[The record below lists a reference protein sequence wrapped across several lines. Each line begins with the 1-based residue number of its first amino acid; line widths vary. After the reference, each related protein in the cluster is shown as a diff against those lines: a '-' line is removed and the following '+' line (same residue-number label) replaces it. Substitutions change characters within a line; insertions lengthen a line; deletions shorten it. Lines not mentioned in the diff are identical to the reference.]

1 MATDKTTQI
10 NSFVKDEETI
20 LNTSIQSENPNY
32 TVVNPHAQNY
42 TVDIPAGTILAGKY
56 IIDSPLSVNSGEAN
70 LYICNY
76 DNKSYVAKVY
86 RRQLATKDSII
97 LALETVDSPFVAK
110 LYETGTWNGAPFEI
124 IPFYKY
130 GSLEGKTFSL
140 AQLKESV
147 IPALNEGLHALHQK
161 GIIHKD
167 LKPSNI
173 MLCDD
178 QKSVAIIDFGISSIR
193 EDGNTIVKTKTGMTP
208 EYSAPETFKNLY
220 LEESDYYSLGTT
232 IYELYA
238 NHTPYS
244 GVSKD
249 IIEQYLSVQKIP
261 FPSGFPTEL
270 EELVSGLTYND
281 ITNRK
286 DKSNLN
292 RRWTYDEVKR
302 WCAGEHVPVP
312 GSKEVAEQATVEK
325 IPAFTFQY
333 KKYNNIGDLADAL
346 GSDWKNG
353 KRRLYRSLL
362 SQYFAPFN
370 QELASHCMDAEE
382 AVKRNPASED
392 IEFFCTLYR
401 LYPKLKSFHWIDYHF
416 CSMFELGTAIM
427 AGLRS
432 SDNDTFIM
440 LDIFLQNALFSKRS
454 EIVDRNEN
462 NKTKQIAAIEE
473 QYALAK
479 RANNYNQQLQEMFL
493 IGFLYSGDTRLI
505 LGDMEMSSMSE
516 LVALTK
522 NRISDSS
529 LDSLSSGLIEHV
541 DEDGSNAVLTP
552 QFSAWLT
559 AQGYGKAIS

>member
-1 MATDKTTQI
+1 
-10 NSFVKDEETI
+10 
-20 LNTSIQSENPNY
+20 
-32 TVVNPHAQNY
+32 
-42 TVDIPAGTILAGKY
+42 
-56 IIDSPLSVNSGEAN
+56 
-70 LYICNY
+70 
-76 DNKSYVAKVY
+76 
-86 RRQLATKDSII
+86 
-97 LALETVDSPFVAK
+97 
-110 LYETGTWNGAPFEI
+110 
-124 IPFYKY
+124 
-130 GSLEGKTFSL
+130 
-140 AQLKESV
+140 
-147 IPALNEGLHALHQK
+147 
-161 GIIHKD
+161 
-167 LKPSNI
+167 

-220 LEESDYYSLGTT
+220 LEESDYYSLGIT

-362 SQYFAPFN
+362 SQYFAP
-370 QELASHCMDAEE
+370 ST
-382 AVKRNPASED
+382 RN
-392 IEFFCTLYR
+392 
-401 LYPKLKSFHWIDYHF
+401 
-416 CSMFELGTAIM
+416 
-427 AGLRS
+427 
-432 SDNDTFIM
+432 
-440 LDIFLQNALFSKRS
+440 
-454 EIVDRNEN
+454 
-462 NKTKQIAAIEE
+462 
-473 QYALAK
+473 
-479 RANNYNQQLQEMFL
+479 
-493 IGFLYSGDTRLI
+493 
-505 LGDMEMSSMSE
+505 
-516 LVALTK
+516 
-522 NRISDSS
+522 
-529 LDSLSSGLIEHV
+529 
-541 DEDGSNAVLTP
+541 
-552 QFSAWLT
+552 
-559 AQGYGKAIS
+559 